1 MTSNDNEDPTVPG
14 GKFPDG
20 QGPEDRTMPSGKAS
34 TPSGKAP
41 KPSGK
46 ASKKAEPPVAG
57 DGLDRT
63 LPSGSATPQDGLDLT
78 MPSGGVK
85 KPPADPDGLD
95 FTMPSGAA
103 KPPADD
109 GGFDRTV
116 PAGSA
121 TPTPDSLDFD
131 NTVPSGKVQLDGPS
145 EDATMPAGNAYGGAR
160 EDATMPSGSVSDDK
174 SEDATMASGN
184 VGGASEDPTI
194 ASGSASKGKPA
205 GQGKPGSQGSP
216 VPAPSGQVYNSGE
229 LMGKTIGGCRIDK
242 LLGRGAMG
250 AVYKACQLKLRRDV
264 AVKVI
269 RPEMMTDPRMLKRFE
284 IEARTVGKFNSANVV
299 MVHDVGFELG
309 VHYIVMEFVEGKD
322 LRQHVK
328 LLAGGRLP
336 AGDALPLIRQA
347 CKGLEEA
354 RRLKVVHRD
363 IKPDNLML
371 TNQNVLKIADFGIA
385 KPEEDFSM
393 TMTSELIGT
402 PLYMSPEQCQGGANL
417 DFRSDMYSLGA
428 TFFYLLTGEPP
439 IRASS
444 VYELIQT
451 KTKLEN
457 LCLWKSL
464 PELDENHPLSRV
476 IERMTANDRDDR
488 YESYEE
494 LLNDLLLVEA
504 GETITV
510 RAKRIKKDT
519 AEKEAR
525 FATPEK
531 SGSSMMVILLVLL
544 VLGGGGGGYYW
555 WTTQQKGGS
564 AGPGGPSIEEA
575 SKVLFEFR
583 ERLAAVGPSKALRDE
598 LEVMNLPEGMGLVR
612 DGLQS
617 DIGAGL
623 EIDAKLQLLKAPT
636 KPSFEAVTSHFAAVS
651 AAASGSDEVGK
662 EVRAWLLNRI
672 STVRAER
679 AVGDAA
685 VLELGKE
692 LAAWRGD
699 LREARAQGRDG
710 SLPKLMARL
719 DAIDA
724 ARLKLF
730 DLLADHRDD
739 LGKDGMGRDVQAARA
754 QLVPETVGDDGT
766 KVREELT
773 AIRADFLA
781 NGPKESL
788 LTTAKKLNSTDAA
801 VNAAVAK
808 LVDDMD
814 LASKARQAVTNVSR
828 PVRATAP
835 NFDAVDAFLKGVE
848 NSLKGAYIDGKLP
861 AWAKKFRDDER
872 QEKKWRDAMVAEC
885 VKLWRTWERD
895 RDDENVE
902 LSTLQQG
909 MAKVEAA
916 FLRATEV
923 LASCEDE
930 LEREVP
936 RATRESAMGP
946 AMAKRKVRE
955 WQRKLVAARDEL
967 RDVSDLASWRSK
979 KRGVIAA
986 HGSLREQLTNLEDN
1000 SQLQDDL
1007 KRFFE
1012 NYTKWVKAAAALDK
1026 AAQQFGRGELQD
1038 CSQAVGLGMVS
1049 EEGKDE
1055 FAALGEVVVACQGAF
1070 TELEQT
1076 LAFREVDGALAKA
1089 AALAAAKGLPVEVGR
1104 QIGTWR
1110 AGVEK
1115 LKQASAS
1122 MILIRGAGG
1131 QKAFFVSGTE
1141 CRNSEFK
1148 AFQAAVVIA
1157 RTAGGIDAVK
1167 GLLKGLAITKA
1178 DVGDLLDVR
1187 TGDGDKPVERMTWT
1201 GALAYCRWRG
1211 LDLPTK
1217 EEWKFAAFGIPPKK
1231 FSWGPTWT
1239 DADESKR
1246 NPNSDSVNVDVGG
1259 GSWRNVDLHH
1269 MSGNVAEWLLGENGG
1284 SVEAIGGRYSVQRRG
1299 RAQEQA
1305 SGQSVETLSKTE
1317 GIKAIGFRAVLRPRD
1332 YPAITW
1338 PR

>member
-20 QGPEDRTMPSGKAS
+20 QGPEDRTMPSGKA
-34 TPSGKAP
+34 P
-41 KPSGK
+41 
-46 ASKKAEPPVAG
+46 KKAKPPVDS
-57 DGLDRT
+57 DGFD
-63 LPSGSATPQDGLDLT
+63 ST
-78 MPSGGVK
+78 MPSGG
-85 KPPADPDGLD
+85 
-95 FTMPSGAA
+95 A

-116 PAGSA
+116 PAGRA

-145 EDATMPAGNAYGGAR
+145 A
-160 EDATMPSGSVSDDK
+160 DATMPSGN
-174 SEDATMASGN
+174 AY
-184 VGGASEDPTI
+184 GGASEDPTI
-194 ASGSASKGKPA
+194 ASGSASKGNQA
-205 GQGKPGSQGSP
+205 SQVSKGSP
-216 VPAPSGQVYNSGE
+216 EPAASGQAFNSGE
-229 LMGKTIGGCRIDK
+229 LMGQTIGGCRVDK

-250 AVYKACQLKLRRDV
+250 AVYKARQLKLDRDV

-299 MVHDVGFELG
+299 MIHDVGFELG
-309 VHYIVMEFVEGKD
+309 VHYIVMEFVEGTD

-328 LLAGGRLP
+328 MLAGGRLS

-371 TNQNVLKIADFGIA
+371 TTQNVLKIADFGIA

-402 PLYMSPEQCQGGANL
+402 PLYMSPEQCQGGAAL

-476 IERMTANDRDDR
+476 IERMTANDREDR

-519 AEKEAR
+519 AAKEAR
-525 FATPEK
+525 FAAPEK
-531 SGSSMMVILLVLL
+531 SGSSMMVILLLLL

-555 WTTQQKGGS
+555 WTTQQKVDPTT
-564 AGPGGPSIEEA
+564 PGGPTSEEA
-575 SKVLFEFR
+575 SKVLLEFR
-583 ERLAAVGPSKALRDE
+583 DRLGAVGPSKALRDE
-598 LEVMNLPEGMGLVR
+598 LAVMVLPKGMSFER
-612 DGLQS
+612 DGLQR
-617 DIGAGL
+617 DIDLGL
-623 EIDAKLQLLKAPT
+623 VIDAKLQLLKAPT
-636 KPSFEAVTSHFAAVS
+636 TPNFADVASHFTAVS
-651 AAASGSDEVGK
+651 AAAVGSDEAGK
-662 EVRAWLLNRI
+662 EVRDWLLSRI
-672 STVRAER
+672 STVRAGR

-692 LAAWRGD
+692 LEQWRGD
-699 LREARAQGRDG
+699 LRDATKQGRDG
-710 SLPKLMARL
+710 SLPELAGRL
-719 DAIDA
+719 DEIDA
-724 ARLKLF
+724 ARLKLI
-730 DLLADHRDD
+730 DALPDHRAE
-739 LGKDGMGRDVQAARA
+739 LGKDGIGGDVQTARA
-754 QLVPETVGDDGT
+754 QLVPETVGDDGA
-766 KVREELT
+766 KVRAEQA
-773 AIRADFLA
+773 AIRLDFMA

-801 VNAAVAK
+801 VNAVVAK

-814 LASKARQAVTNVSR
+814 RASKARQAVTNVSR

-835 NFDAVDAFLKGVE
+835 SFDGVDAFLKGIE

-861 AWAKKFRDDER
+861 AWAQKLRDDER

-885 VKLWRTWERD
+885 VKLWRAWEKD
-895 RDDENVE
+895 RDDQGVD
-902 LSTLQQG
+902 LSTLKEG
-909 MAKVEAA
+909 MARIEVA
-916 FLRATEV
+916 FLRAAEV
-923 LASCEDE
+923 LPACADD
-930 LEREVP
+930 LQQQVP

-946 AMAKRKVRE
+946 AMAKRKVSE
-955 WQRKLVAARDEL
+955 WQRELVAARDEL
-967 RDVSDLASWRSK
+967 RDVSSLASWRSR

-986 HGSLREQLTNLEDN
+986 HGSLSEQLINLEDN
-1000 SQLQDDL
+1000 SQLKDDL
-1007 KRFFE
+1007 KRFFDD
-1012 NYTKWVKAAAALDK
+1012 YTKWANVAAAMDN

-1038 CSQAVGLGMVS
+1038 CSQAAGLGMVAD
-1049 EEGKDE
+1049 EGKDE
-1055 FAALGEVVVACQGAF
+1055 FAALVEVVVACQDAF
-1070 TELEQT
+1070 TALEQT
-1076 LAFREVDGALAKA
+1076 LDFREVEGLLAKA
-1089 AALAAAKGLPVEVGR
+1089 SVLASAKGLPVDVGR
-1104 QIGTWR
+1104 QISTWQG
-1110 AGVEK
+1110 GVKK
-1115 LKQASAS
+1115 LQQASS
-1122 MILIRGAGG
+1122 GMILIPGAGG
-1131 QKAFFVSGTE
+1131 QKACFVSGTE

-1148 AFQAAVVIA
+1148 AFQAVVENA
-1157 RTAGGIDAVK
+1157 QGMGGVDAVK
-1167 GLLKGLAITKA
+1167 RLLKGMAITKA
-1178 DVGDLLDVR
+1178 DVGDLLEVR
-1187 TGDGDKPVERMTWT
+1187 TVDGDKPVERVTWT

-1217 EEWKFAAFGIPPKK
+1217 EEWKLAAFGIPLKK
-1231 FSWGPTWT
+1231 YSWGPTWT
-1239 DADESKR
+1239 DTDQSKR

-1269 MSGNVAEWLLGENGG
+1269 MSGNVAEWLVGESDGL
-1284 SVEAIGGRYSVQRRG
+1284 VEAIGGRYAVQRRA

-1305 SGQSVETLSKTE
+1305 SGQVVETLSKTE
-1317 GIKAIGFRAVLRPRD
+1317 GVKAIGFRALLRPRD
-1332 YPAITW
+1332 YPEITW

>member
-1 MTSNDNEDPTVPG
+1 
-14 GKFPDG
+14 
-20 QGPEDRTMPSGKAS
+20 
-34 TPSGKAP
+34 
-41 KPSGK
+41 
-46 ASKKAEPPVAG
+46 
-57 DGLDRT
+57 
-63 LPSGSATPQDGLDLT
+63 
-78 MPSGGVK
+78 
-85 KPPADPDGLD
+85 
-95 FTMPSGAA
+95 
-103 KPPADD
+103 
-109 GGFDRTV
+109 
-116 PAGSA
+116 
-121 TPTPDSLDFD
+121 
-131 NTVPSGKVQLDGPS
+131 
-145 EDATMPAGNAYGGAR
+145 EDATMASGSVNG
-160 EDATMPSGSVSDDK
+160 PSGSVHGDG
-174 SEDATMASGN
+174 SEDATMASGTAD
-184 VGGASEDPTI
+184 GASEDPTI
-194 ASGSASKGKPA
+194 ASGSASKGNQAAQASK
-205 GQGKPGSQGSP
+205 GSP
-216 VPAPSGQVYNSGE
+216 GPAPSGQAYNSGE
-229 LMGKTIGGCRIDK
+229 LMGQTIGGCRVDK

-250 AVYKACQLKLRRDV
+250 AVYKARQLKLDRDV

-309 VHYIVMEFVEGKD
+309 VHYIVMEFVEGTD

-328 LLAGGRLP
+328 LLAGGRLS

-371 TNQNVLKIADFGIA
+371 TTQNVLKIADFGIA

-402 PLYMSPEQCQGGANL
+402 PLYMSPEQCQGGADL

-476 IERMTANDRDDR
+476 IERMTANDREDR

-519 AEKEAR
+519 AAKEAR
-525 FATPEK
+525 FAAPEK
-531 SGSSMMVILLVLL
+531 SGSSMMVILMLLL

-555 WTTQQKGGS
+555 WATQQKAGG
-564 AGPGGPSIEEA
+564 GLSIEA
-575 SKVLFEFR
+575 ATKVLTNFR

-598 LEVMNLPEGMGLVR
+598 LKVMDLPQGMGPVR

-617 DIGAGL
+617 DIRAGL
-623 EIDAKLQLLKAPT
+623 EIDTKLQLLKAPT
-636 KPSFEAVTSHFAAVS
+636 TPSFEAVTSHFAAV
-651 AAASGSDEVGK
+651 AAAGAGSDEVGK
-662 EVRAWLLNRI
+662 EVRDWLLSRI
-672 STVRAER
+672 NTVRAGR

-692 LAAWRGD
+692 LEQWRGD
-699 LREARAQGRDG
+699 LRDANKQGRDG
-710 SLPKLMARL
+710 SLPELAGRL
-719 DAIDA
+719 AEIDA
-724 ARLKLF
+724 ARLKLI
-730 DLLADHRDD
+730 DALPDHRAE
-739 LGKDGMGRDVQAARA
+739 LGKDGIGGDVQTARA
-754 QLVPETVGDDGT
+754 QLVPETVGDDGA
-766 KVREELT
+766 KVRAEQA
-773 AIRADFLA
+773 AIRLDFMA

-801 VNAAVAK
+801 VKVVVDK

-814 LASKARQAVTNVSR
+814 RASKARQAVTNVSR

-835 NFDAVDAFLKGVE
+835 SFDRVDAFLKGIE

-861 AWAKKFRDDER
+861 AWAQKLRDDER
-872 QEKKWRDAMVAEC
+872 QEKKWHDAMVAEC
-885 VKLWRTWERD
+885 VKLWQAWEKD
-895 RDDENVE
+895 RDDQSVD
-902 LSTLQQG
+902 LSTLKEG
-909 MAKVEAA
+909 MARIEVAFRRAA
-916 FLRATEV
+916 EV
-923 LASCEDE
+923 LPACADD
-930 LEREVP
+930 LQQQVP

-946 AMAKRKVRE
+946 AMAKRKVSE
-955 WQRKLVAARDEL
+955 WQRELVAARDEL
-967 RDVSDLASWRSK
+967 RDVSSLASWRSR

-986 HGSLREQLTNLEDN
+986 HGSLGEQLINLEDN
-1000 SQLQDDL
+1000 SQLKDDL
-1007 KRFFE
+1007 KRFFDD
-1012 NYTKWVKAAAALDK
+1012 YTKWANAAAAMDK

-1038 CSQAVGLGMVS
+1038 CSQAAGLGMVA

-1055 FAALGEVVVACQGAF
+1055 FAALVEVVVACQNAF
-1070 TELEQT
+1070 TALEQT
-1076 LAFREVDGALAKA
+1076 LDFREVEGLLAKA
-1089 AALAAAKGLPVEVGR
+1089 SVLASAKGLPVDVGR
-1104 QIGTWR
+1104 QISAWQG
-1110 AGVEK
+1110 GVKK
-1115 LKQASAS
+1115 LQQASS
-1122 MILIRGAGG
+1122 GMILIPGAGG
-1131 QKAFFVSGTE
+1131 QKACFVSGTE

-1148 AFQAAVVIA
+1148 AFQAVVKNA
-1157 RTAGGIDAVK
+1157 QGMGGLDAVK
-1167 GLLKGLAITKA
+1167 RLLKGMAITKA
-1178 DVGDLLDVR
+1178 DFGDLLDVR
-1187 TGDGDKPVERMTWT
+1187 TVDGDKPVERVTWT

-1217 EEWKFAAFGIPPKK
+1217 EEWKLAAFGIPPKK

-1239 DADESKR
+1239 DADPSKR

-1269 MSGNVAEWLLGENGG
+1269 MSGNVAEWLGG
-1284 SVEAIGGRYSVQRRG
+1284 DSGGLVEAIGGRYAVQRRA

-1305 SGQSVETLSKTE
+1305 SGQVVETLSKTE
-1317 GIKAIGFRAVLRPRD
+1317 GVKAIGFRAVLRPRD
-1332 YPAITW
+1332 YPEITW